1 MELIAAL
8 LMVAGQAATPAA
20 GTKPAEPKKI
30 CRRETSTSSRLDA
43 KRVCKTRAE
52 WDAEEGGY
60 RREFQRQNDWGRA
73 GSAG

>member
-1 MELIAAL
+1 MELITAL
-8 LMVAGQAATPAA
+8 LMVAVQMPAPPTEPKA
-20 GTKPAEPKKI
+20 AEPKKI
-30 CRRETSTSSRLDA
+30 CRRETATSSRLDV

-52 WDAEEGGY
+52 WDAEEGAH